1 MKIKKIK
8 TYRQGDIHLVLISK
22 LPSNAIKDVPTSR
35 ILLGEGEIA
44 GHRHEIIDAV
54 DKVHA
59 YRKAEALYLS
69 VEEEIS
75 LVHPEHKAIALLP
88 GTYEVIRQH
97 EYERKEILR
106 VQD

>member
-35 ILLGEGEIA
+35 ILLGEGETA
-44 GHRHEIIDAV
+44 GHRHEIIDAI
-54 DKVHA
+54 DKVQA

-69 VEEEIS
+69 VKEETL
-75 LVHPEHKAIALLP
+75 LVHPEHEAIALLP

-97 EYERKEILR
+97 EYVRKEILR